1 MSEYISFDLLCY
13 LVSICEYE
21 MKFFTCKAKDT
32 IRTFAP
38 DFPPELERA
47 TAVDPSSKL
56 PSRLGVIVRRPEFG
70 DKTSGDP
77 RW

>member
-1 MSEYISFDLLCY
+1 MFFTKYDLLCY

-21 MKFFTCKAKDT
+21 MKFFTCKSKDT

-56 PSRLGVIVRRPEFG
+56 LGRLGVTVRPEFG